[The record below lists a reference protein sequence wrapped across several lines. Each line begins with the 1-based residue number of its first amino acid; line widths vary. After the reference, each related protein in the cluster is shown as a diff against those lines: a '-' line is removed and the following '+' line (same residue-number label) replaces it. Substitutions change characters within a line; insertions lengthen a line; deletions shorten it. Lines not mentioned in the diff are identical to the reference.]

1 MECNISSSHYWVL
14 FDAWSMHETKFD
26 CIMEMEASNLVEAP
40 IAIQVPVTEPQATA
54 KCKQLQGI
62 QTLYVCDHNVIIYM

>member
-14 FDAWSMHETKFD
+14 FDAWSMHEAKFD

-62 QTLYVCDHNVIIYM
+62 QTLHMCDHNVIIYM

>member
-1 MECNISSSHYWVL
+1 
-14 FDAWSMHETKFD
+14 MHEAKFD

-62 QTLYVCDHNVIIYM
+62 QTLHVCDHNVIIYM